1 MTATPRSDI
10 ELYSTDALLDP
21 YPHYKKLRDLR
32 PAVWLNA
39 YNMFVLT
46 RYDEVKSALSNWQ
59 VFSSAGGVTMNDD
72 MNEKLR
78 GGLLCSDP
86 PRHDVLRKIIEKT
99 RFAKCLG

>member
-21 YPHYKKLRDLR
+21 YPHYKKLRDLG

-46 RYDEVKSALSNWQ
+46 RYDEVKSALSN
-59 VFSSAGGVTMNDD
+59 
-72 MNEKLR
+72 
-78 GGLLCSDP
+78 
-86 PRHDVLRKIIEKT
+86 
-99 RFAKCLG
+99 